1 MKATKIISLLLV
13 FAMMFS
19 LLVACDGGGNGG
31 GGGERVD
38 GSWDTVDFGGQEVRF
53 AVSINQYDECTFPAA
68 NIYTKGPDTADSN
81 EVTKE
86 VLARNARAVAD
97 LNVTIK
103 YMERDLPY
111 IKVHEDVK
119 DIVLSNSATS
129 PDIYNNDLWGLSRA
143 MYSGYLWN
151 TKNPGVDASG
161 NAYVNYFDYEADG
174 WYTEFIKGCTFDQNK
189 YYLFAGDYFI
199 DMIRLAW
206 VVYVNN
212 DVMNENKGSVSWLD
226 SIDDFYARV
235 EAGDWDFDML
245 KKMSDAMKSGNVSG
259 KTDKN
264 DKVIGFSIN
273 NVTDWAIAPSAGASL
288 FYLDENYQPKVIED
302 IGTFQRIANKYKDMV
317 GEKDNPR
324 TGVFFESDPIDNLA
338 TFVQGNVLFASS
350 RLGEMESQAL
360 RSVDFAKGVA
370 PQPKWSATE
379 QDAYHTTV
387 HDQTE
392 LGCILKSAHA
402 YSAASALMQYLN
414 EESDLVVNA
423 YYEKGMKYKYND
435 DANSRKMMDI
445 VRASTDDPFRS
456 IIGLLCL
463 QLYSSIGGVGGLEGN
478 NVHLMVDKTSTLS
491 GIFAS
496 EKRSYQA
503 CLDAMI
509 EKFQSFE

>member
-19 LLVACDGGGNGG
+19 LLVACDGGGAGG

-151 TKNPGVDASG
+151 TKDPGADAGG

-288 FYLDENYQPKVIED
+288 FYLDENYQPK
-302 IGTFQRIANKYKDMV
+302 
-317 GEKDNPR
+317 
-324 TGVFFESDPIDNLA
+324 
-338 TFVQGNVLFASS
+338 
-350 RLGEMESQAL
+350 
-360 RSVDFAKGVA
+360 
-370 PQPKWSATE
+370 
-379 QDAYHTTV
+379 
-387 HDQTE
+387 
-392 LGCILKSAHA
+392 
-402 YSAASALMQYLN
+402 
-414 EESDLVVNA
+414 
-423 YYEKGMKYKYND
+423 
-435 DANSRKMMDI
+435 
-445 VRASTDDPFRS
+445 
-456 IIGLLCL
+456 
-463 QLYSSIGGVGGLEGN
+463 
-478 NVHLMVDKTSTLS
+478 
-491 GIFAS
+491 
-496 EKRSYQA
+496 
-503 CLDAMI
+503 
-509 EKFQSFE
+509 